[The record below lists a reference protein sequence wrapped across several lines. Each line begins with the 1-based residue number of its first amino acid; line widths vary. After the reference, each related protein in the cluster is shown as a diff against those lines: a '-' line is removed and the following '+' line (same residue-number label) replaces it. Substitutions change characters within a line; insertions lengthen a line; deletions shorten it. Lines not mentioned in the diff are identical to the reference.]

1 MDFQIE
7 RAVELLSRT
16 PAALRALL
24 AGVSDAWARS
34 DEGPET
40 WSPIVTLGHLAHT
53 EEFNWIPRARMILD
67 HGESRVFEPLD
78 RFAQLERYR
87 HVSLEQLLDAFAE
100 RRRGNL
106 AALAEMNLTP
116 ERLALRGTHPEFGPV
131 TLAQLLATWTVHD
144 MNHVG
149 QIAQTL
155 AKQYR
160 DAIGPWR
167 RFVPIVDR

>member
-1 MDFQIE
+1 MDFRIDQAI
-7 RAVELLSRT
+7 ELLSRT

-24 AGVSDAWARS
+24 AGVSDAWTRS

-40 WSPIVTLGHLAHT
+40 WSPIVTVGHLTFA
-53 EEFNWIPRARMILD
+53 EEVNWIPRARMILE
-67 HGESRVFEPLD
+67 HGESRVFEEFD
-78 RFAQLERYR
+78 RFAQFERFQGL
-87 HVSLEQLLDAFAE
+87 SLEQLLDAFAA
-100 RRRGNL
+100 RRRESL

-116 ERLALRGTHPEFGPV
+116 ERLARRGTHPDFGSV
-131 TLAQLLATWTVHD
+131 TLSQLLATWTVHD

-149 QIAQTL
+149 QIVQTL

-160 DAIGPWR
+160 EAIGPWR

>member
-1 MDFQIE
+1 MGAQ
-7 RAVELLSRT
+7 RR
-16 PAALRALL
+16 
-24 AGVSDAWARS
+24 
-34 DEGPET
+34 GPET
-40 WSPIVTLGHLAHT
+40 WSPIVTVGHLAHA
-53 EEFNWIPRARMILD
+53 EEFNWIARARMILD

-116 ERLALRGTHPEFGPV
+116 ERLALRGSHPEFGPV
-131 TLAQLLATWTVHD
+131 TLAQLLATSTVHD

-155 AKQYR
+155 AKRYR

-167 RFVPIVDR
+167 RLVPIVDR